1 LTLSIEQLLLGA
13 AVLLL
18 VSVFSSKISSSIG
31 VPALLLFLFVGMLAG
46 SEGPGGIPFDN
57 ADLAQSLG
65 VIALVVIL
73 YSGGLNT
80 DWRSLQPVLRDGM
93 ILATAGVALTA
104 GAVGLF
110 LHLVLGF
117 DFLPSLLIGAIVS
130 STDAAAVFAILRSR
144 GVRLQGRLERL
155 LELESGSNDPLAI
168 VLTLSIIQLITLPD
182 VSLISVLVFL
192 VQQFAIGGIGGYLI
206 GRLTV
211 YLINRARLDYDGLYS
226 VLTVGLM
233 LLAYGAVTT
242 IGGNGFLA
250 VYLAALLIGRED
262 FIHKRSLL
270 RFHDGLAWIMQIVM
284 FLTLGLLVFPSQ
296 VIATA
301 GIGLLVSAFLI
312 FVARPFSVTLTLA
325 LSGMP
330 FRYIALISWV
340 GLRGAAPIVL
350 ATFPLLA
357 GVPDADAIFN
367 IVFIVVLTSVALQG
381 TTIIPIAKWL
391 GVQANGAASKRPP
404 LEMVVTDATTKDI
417 VELTIPPHSSV
428 VGRQLVDLHL
438 PDETLIILVAR
449 GNDSFVPRGDT
460 ILAAGDL
467 LMILAQRKCLPRVRD
482 IFETEVVPAE

>member
-1 LTLSIEQLLLGA
+1 MTLPIEQLLLGA

-18 VSVFSSKISSSIG
+18 VSVFSSKISSSVGI
-31 VPALLLFLFVGMLAG
+31 PALLVFLFVGMLAG

-57 ADLAQSLG
+57 ASLSQSLG

-73 YSGGLNT
+73 FSGGLNT
-80 DWRSLQPVLRDGM
+80 EWRSLQPVLRDGM
-93 ILATAGVALTA
+93 ILATAGVALTG

-110 LHLVLGF
+110 LHLVIGF
-117 DFLPSLLIGAIVS
+117 DLLPSLLIGAIVS

-144 GVRLQGRLERL
+144 GVRLQNRLERL
-155 LELESGSNDPLAI
+155 LELESGSNDPMAI
-168 VLTLSIIQLITLPD
+168 VLTLTIIQIITLPEIS
-182 VSLISVLVFL
+182 VISVLVFF
-192 VQQFAIGGIGGYLI
+192 VQQFVIGGIGGYLL

-233 LLAYGAVTT
+233 LLTYGAVTT

-296 VIATA
+296 VLATA

-312 FVARPFSVTLTLA
+312 FIARPASVFLTMA
-325 LSGMP
+325 FSGMP
-330 FRYIALISWV
+330 VRYLTLISWV

-357 GVPDADAIFN
+357 GVPDANAIFN
-367 IVFIVVLTSVALQG
+367 IVFFVVLTSVALQG

-391 GVQANGAASKRPP
+391 GVQADETASKRPP

-417 VELTIPPHSSV
+417 VELTIPPNSNV
-428 VGRQLVDLHL
+428 VGHQIVDLHL
-438 PDETLIILVAR
+438 PDETLIVLIAR

-467 LMILAQRKCLPRVRD
+467 LMVLAQRKCLPRIRE
-482 IFETEVVPAE
+482 IFATEVVPAQ

>member
-1 LTLSIEQLLLGA
+1 MTLPIEQLLLGA

-18 VSVFSSKISSSIG
+18 VSVFSSKISSSVGI
-31 VPALLLFLFVGMLAG
+31 PALLVFLFVGMLAG

-73 YSGGLNT
+73 FSGGLNT
-80 DWRSLQPVLRDGM
+80 EWRSLRPVLRDGM

-104 GAVGLF
+104 GAVTVF
-110 LHLVLGF
+110 LHFIIGF
-117 DFLPSLLIGAIVS
+117 EFLPSLLIGAIVS

-144 GVRLQGRLERL
+144 GVRLQTRLERL
-155 LELESGSNDPLAI
+155 LELESGSNDPMAI
-168 VLTLSIIQLITLPD
+168 VLTLTIIQLITLPE
-182 VSLISVLVFL
+182 VSVGSVLLFFI
-192 VQQFAIGGIGGYLI
+192 QQFAIGGIGGYLI

-233 LLAYGAVTT
+233 LLAYGSVTT

-250 VYLAALLIGRED
+250 VYVAGLLIGRED

-284 FLTLGLLVFPSQ
+284 FLTLGLLVYPSQ
-296 VIATA
+296 VFAMA

-312 FVARPFSVTLTLA
+312 FVARPAAVFLTMA
-325 LSGMP
+325 FSGMP
-330 FRYIALISWV
+330 VRYLTLISWV

-357 GVPDADAIFN
+357 GVPDANAIFN
-367 IVFIVVLTSVALQG
+367 IVFFVVLTSVALQG
-381 TTIIPIAKWL
+381 TTIIPVAKLL
-391 GVQANGAASKRPP
+391 GVQADEAASKRPA

-417 VELTIPPHSSV
+417 VELTIPPNSNV
-428 VGRQLVDLHL
+428 VGHQIVDLHL
-438 PDETLIILVAR
+438 PDETLIVLIAR

-467 LMILAQRKCLPRVRD
+467 LMVLAQRKCLPRIRE
-482 IFETEVVPAE
+482 IFATEVVPAQ